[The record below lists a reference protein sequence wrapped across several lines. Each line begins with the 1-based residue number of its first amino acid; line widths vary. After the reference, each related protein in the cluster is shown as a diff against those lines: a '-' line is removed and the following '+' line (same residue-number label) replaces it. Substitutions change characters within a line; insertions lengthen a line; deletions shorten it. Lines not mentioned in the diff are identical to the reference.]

1 MNLLSG
7 PMCFTAL
14 VTESKQFTM
23 SSLIGAYNLVLG
35 GEFDRDFN
43 VSAIKRLWG
52 CESMARRGGLTMGGV
67 VNLKFQK
74 LMLPN
79 LSRKNILK

>member
-52 CESMARRGGLTMGGV
+52 CESMARRGGYLTMGGG
-67 VNLKFQK
+67 
-74 LMLPN
+74 
-79 LSRKNILK
+79 S